1 MLHIRL
7 AISLL
12 LTVAFLPRTLEAQ
25 YSRDS
30 GQYVILSAQY
40 GTEWHHVDV
49 TDRLKEFARR
59 DLIFRMGNRAFGIDP
74 DPGRVKA
81 LRIYAR
87 GADGREHMFEFRE
100 GSTVDGSQ
108 FRGWGRGDW
117 GREAWSGRWEG
128 GDGGGGDREAD
139 DYVILSAQYGT
150 ERNHVDVTD
159 RLKQLARQDR
169 TFLMGNDTFGVDPD
183 YGRVK
188 VLRIYAR
195 GPDGRERM
203 FEYREGTPVDG
214 SQFRGWGEGDWGRER
229 WSGRWEGGGDQGGDN
244 SGDRRDDNRDYNRGD
259 NRDSGEYVIL
269 SAQYGTDRNHVD
281 VTNRLK
287 ELARQ
292 DRTFLMGNNTFGV
305 DPDYGRVKALRIYA
319 RGPDGGERMF
329 EYRERSL
336 VDGSQ
341 FRGWGRGDWGTA
353 RWSGRWEGGNDNR
366 GDNNRGENRDT
377 GEYVILS
384 AHYGTQH
391 RHVDVTDRLKELA
404 RQDRSFVMG
413 NSTFGVDPEPG
424 RRKALRIHTRGPD
437 GRERT
442 FEFREGSTVDGSQFR
457 GWGRGDWGNEQR
469 SDRW

>member
-12 LTVAFLPRTLEAQ
+12 LTVAFFPRTIEAQ
-25 YSRDS
+25 YSRDA
-30 GQYVILSAQY
+30 G
-40 GTEWHHVDV
+40 E
-49 TDRLKEFARR
+49 
-59 DLIFRMGNRAFGIDP
+59 
-74 DPGRVKA
+74 
-81 LRIYAR
+81 
-87 GADGREHMFEFRE
+87 
-100 GSTVDGSQ
+100 
-108 FRGWGRGDW
+108 
-117 GREAWSGRWEG
+117 
-128 GDGGGGDREAD
+128 
-139 DYVILSAQYGT
+139 YVILSAQYGT

-169 TFLMGNDTFGVDPD
+169 TFLMGNNTFGVDPD
-183 YGRVK
+183 YGQVK

-195 GPDGRERM
+195 GPDGSERM
-203 FEYREGTPVDG
+203 FEYREGSLIDG
-214 SQFRGWGEGDWGRER
+214 SQFRGWGRGEWGNER
-229 WSGRWEGGGDQGGDN
+229 WSGRWEGRGSD
-244 SGDRRDDNRDYNRGD
+244 RGD
-259 NRDSGEYVIL
+259 YRDSGEYVIL
-269 SAQYGTDRNHVD
+269 SAQYGTERNHVD

-305 DPDYGRVKALRIYA
+305 DPDYGRVKVLRIYA

-329 EYRERSL
+329 EYREGSP

-341 FRGWGRGDWGTA
+341 FRGWGRGEWGNE
-353 RWSGRWEGGNDNR
+353 RWSGRWEGGGDNR
-366 GDNNRGENRDT
+366 GDDRDA

-391 RHVDVTDRLKELA
+391 RHVDVTDRLKGLA
-404 RQDRSFVMG
+404 RQDRVFLMG
-413 NSTFGVDPEPG
+413 NNTFGVDPDPG